1 MKKSAIWI
9 LLTVTLVFAAFVGGL
24 YIGRNTRYSDIQIN
38 GGMTSTPLNSVLPSS
53 SNLPQNNAGDSSSG
67 ISVPATPTVTSS
79 VSVFPININTATA
92 EDLDQLPDIGPVLA
106 QRIVAYRN
114 EFGHFSC
121 VEDLLHVNG
130 IGEKTLAKIREYI
143 TV

>member
-1 MKKSAIWI
+1 MKNTLAAV
-9 LLTVTLVFAAFVGGL
+9 LLTVCCVCVAFTGGL
-24 YIGRNTRYSDIQIN
+24 FVGRNTGRTPIQLSQLPTKPPVTAPS
-38 GGMTSTPLNSVLPSS
+38 GESGTPSAPV
-53 SNLPQNNAGDSSSG
+53 
-67 ISVPATPTVTSS
+67 
-79 VSVFPININTATA
+79 NINTATA

-121 VEDLLHVNG
+121 VEVLLHVNG